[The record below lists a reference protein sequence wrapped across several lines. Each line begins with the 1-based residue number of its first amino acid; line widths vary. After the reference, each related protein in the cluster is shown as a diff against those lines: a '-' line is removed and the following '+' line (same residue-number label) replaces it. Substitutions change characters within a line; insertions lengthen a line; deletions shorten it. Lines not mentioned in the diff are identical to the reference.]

1 MIVMENCD
9 KRNIDFNGNIKNQT
23 LKYVI
28 QKLSKKVNLA
38 LKYY

>member
-1 MIVMENCD
+1 MENYD